1 MPTSDSNTI
10 PAATAAAIRAALV
23 AIERDHAVR
32 VLHAAESGS
41 RAWGFASPDSD
52 FDARFVYAHE
62 VAWYLSLDERTRPNQ
77 PQRDVIEQMLP
88 GDLDVS
94 GWDLRKALRLAAQ
107 GNATVAE
114 WLRSPLVYAGDDAA
128 RARLRELVDGAY
140 RPLPAWHH
148 YRAMAKRNASKHL
161 GGPTVKLK
169 KYFYILRPLLCAR
182 WLAGGHGIPPME
194 FATLLD
200 VLLPAGPVRAA
211 IDALVDAKRITAEFG
226 EGPAVPAIE
235 AFIAEGLEAP
245 IPPLPDPGADLAGLD
260 AGFRELIGFRAG

>member
-1 MPTSDSNTI
+1 METI
-10 PAATAAAIRAALV
+10 PADVTTAIRTAL
-23 AIERDHAVR
+23 ADIERTHRVR

-62 VAWYLSLDERTRPNQ
+62 VAWYLSVGERTRPNQ

-114 WLRSPLVYAGDDAA
+114 WLRSPLVYAGDDTA
-128 RARLRELVDGAY
+128 RTRLRAIVDGAY
-140 RPLPAWHH
+140 QPLPAWHH
-148 YRAMAKRNASKHL
+148 YRAMATRNTRQHL
-161 GGPTVKLK
+161 AGDTVKLK
-169 KYFYILRPLLCAR
+169 KYFYVLRPLLCAQ
-182 WLAGGHGIPPME
+182 WLAEGRGIPPME

-200 VLLPAGPVRAA
+200 ALLPDGVVRAA
-211 IDALVDAKRITAEFG
+211 IDALVAAKRVTAEFG
-226 EGPAVPAIE
+226 SGPHVPVLDE
-235 AFIAEGLEAP
+235 FIAAGLAAP
-245 IPPLPDPGADLAGLD
+245 FPDLPDPGVDHEALD
-260 AGFRELIGFRAG
+260 AAFRELIGFAG